1 MMDEY
6 LEWSTK
12 KKKNGDVLIASFTC
26 EGPEVRTIF
35 YDMSILPK
43 KAKGDVISY
52 ALC

>member
-26 EGPEVRTIF
+26 EGPEVRTIS
-35 YDMSILPK
+35 YDLLTLPNK
-43 KAKGDVISY
+43 TKGDVISY
-52 ALC
+52 ALY